1 MKPLKKEQRQGIAS
15 LAKMKDSEIDL
26 SEMPEVLD
34 WSGAE
39 VGRFYARKRR
49 ALTFERGERKS
60 GFDRLGCSLARS
72 ARRGV
77 ALRQRGKTRTL
88 KGAGCGTQLY
98 GFAAGVLSWGW
109 DCKAGA

>member
-39 VGRFYARKRR
+39 VGRFYRKKKARTYVRAGRKKKR
-49 ALTFERGERKS
+49 
-60 GFDRLGCSLARS
+60 
-72 ARRGV
+72 V
-77 ALRQRGKTRTL
+77 
-88 KGAGCGTQLY
+88 
-98 GFAAGVLSWGW
+98 
-109 DCKAGA
+109 